1 MTFQVAFDA
10 LIAFVNAAYWR
21 APSIVRDGSSI
32 AAMQAGATGFRSPGA
47 SVANASRTAWGAV
60 GARSPLHAA
69 VAFALR
75 NERSSR
81 KKSSRCFPQRN
92 VRYSPVAEEYVTGE

>member
-21 APSIVRDGSSI
+21 APSIVRDGSLI
-32 AAMQAGATGFRSPGA
+32 AARQAGGTGFLRPGA
-47 SVANASRTAWGAV
+47 SAANASRTACGAV
-60 GARSPLHAA
+60 GARSPLQTV

-81 KKSSRCFPQRN
+81 KKSSRFLPQRN
-92 VRYSPVAEEYVTGE
+92 VR